1 MKYTVFQYLNL
12 KPQEKT
18 DYFMQTRSQLSFLPN
33 YWINFE
39 NVKRNIDSYDTPDL
53 YTLDFLIGKNHHQI
67 ENFFKERAS
76 LIKLV
81 PKLLGIREN
90 KLTKG
95 KLEVQDVDG
104 TYTLDFHNIEMKNI
118 EQYLKFIHESGLTSC
133 LQKGLRKSVHD
144 YAVGVEAGMDSNGR
158 KNRSGD
164 MGEMYLEKVLNSI
177 AEDRNWIAHG
187 QTTAKL
193 VKEWHN
199 IDLEET
205 FANRRFDGS
214 LFNPQREKLYL
225 FEVNNFNSGGS
236 KSKASATEFK
246 DLHDRF
252 SRTNHEFI
260 YITDGK
266 GWDSDKSHLIEA
278 MEYIGKVFNYQMVE
292 DGYLKDFLE

>member
-1 MKYTVFQYLNL
+1 MNYNVFQYLNL

-18 DYFMQTRSQLSFLPN
+18 DYFMQTRSKLSFLPN
-33 YWINFE
+33 YWVNFD
-39 NVKRNIDSYDTPDL
+39 NVKRNLDKYDIPDL
-53 YTLDFLIGKNHHQI
+53 YTLDYLIGKNRYEI
-67 ENFFKERAS
+67 ENFFKERAH

-90 KLTKG
+90 KMSKG
-95 KLEVQDVDG
+95 NLEVQGIDG
-104 TYTLDFHNIEMKNI
+104 TYHLNFRDIDTKNI
-118 EQYLKFIHESGLTSC
+118 EQYIKFIHESGLTRC

-164 MGEMYLEKVLNSI
+164 MGEMYLEKVLNAI
-177 AEDRNWIAHG
+177 ADERNWIAHG

-193 VKEWHN
+193 VKEWHD
-199 IDLEET
+199 IDLEDT

-292 DGYLKDFLE
+292 DGYLKDFLI

>member
-1 MKYTVFQYLNL
+1 MNYNVFQYLNL

-18 DYFMQTRSQLSFLPN
+18 DYFMQTRSKLSFLPN
-33 YWINFE
+33 YWVNFD
-39 NVKRNIDSYDTPDL
+39 NVKRNLDKYDIPDL
-53 YTLDFLIGKNHHQI
+53 YTLDYLIGKNRYEI
-67 ENFFKERAS
+67 ENFFKERAH

-90 KLTKG
+90 KMSKG
-95 KLEVQDVDG
+95 NLEVQGIDG
-104 TYTLDFHNIEMKNI
+104 TYHLNFRDIDTKNI
-118 EQYLKFIHESGLTSC
+118 EHYIKFIHESGLTRC

-164 MGEMYLEKVLNSI
+164 MGEMYLEKVLNAI
-177 AEDRNWIAHG
+177 ADERNWIAHG

-193 VKEWHN
+193 VKKWHD
-199 IDLEET
+199 IDLEDT

-292 DGYLKDFLE
+292 DGYLKDFLI